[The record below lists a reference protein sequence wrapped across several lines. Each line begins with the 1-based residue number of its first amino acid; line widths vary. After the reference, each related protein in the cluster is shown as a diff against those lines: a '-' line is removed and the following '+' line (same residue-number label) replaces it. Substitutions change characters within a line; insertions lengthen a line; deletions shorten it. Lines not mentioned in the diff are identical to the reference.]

1 MTCIEGISELDEKI
15 FFKDYYL
22 GLITS
27 THILYPKKNSSM
39 RKYMLRIKKNTI
51 TTIAAM
57 TITLYA
63 SFSAENDKFLS
74 IANQIMKIAK
84 EIIIISISIIAENI
98 NLF

>member
-1 MTCIEGISELDEKI
+1 MTCIEGISEFDENI

-22 GLITS
+22 GLSTS
-27 THILYPKKNSSM
+27 THILYPRQNSSI

-63 SFSAENDKFLS
+63 SFSPENYIFLS

-84 EIIIISISIIAENI
+84 EIIIISISKIAENI
-98 NLF
+98 SLF